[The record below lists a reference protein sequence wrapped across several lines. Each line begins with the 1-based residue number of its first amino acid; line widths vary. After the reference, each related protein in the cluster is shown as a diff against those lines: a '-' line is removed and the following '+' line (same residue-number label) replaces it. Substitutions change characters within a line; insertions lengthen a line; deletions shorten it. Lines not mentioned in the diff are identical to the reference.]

1 MDTSRKS
8 LWMKI
13 TVTISYLAMI
23 AVNALANILPI
34 NGIQTGEVSDTYT
47 NLFAPTGLTFS
58 IWGVI
63 YLLLLGFVLYQWGLF
78 QKREESIGLMEELLQ
93 FVRIPFIISSIA
105 NAVWLF
111 TWHYDLIGLSTVF
124 MLIILVSLIVVSRK
138 LTSKELTVRDW
149 IFLKLPFSIY
159 FGWITIA
166 TIANITTMLVSWNWN
181 GFGLSEDIWT
191 VMTLLAGVA
200 IGMITMFRN
209 KDLAYGAVILWG
221 YIGIL
226 IKHQASSGW
235 NGQYGNV
242 IVTLYI
248 SIALTIVAAL
258 FLIYKR
264 RFERFK

>member
-1 MDTSRKS
+1 
-8 LWMKI
+8 
-13 TVTISYLAMI
+13 
-23 AVNALANILPI
+23 
-34 NGIQTGEVSDTYT
+34 TGEVSDTYK

-78 QKREESIGLMEELLQ
+78 QKREESIRLMEELLQ

-166 TIANITTMLVSWNWN
+166 TIANITTMLVSW
-181 GFGLSEDIWT
+181 
-191 VMTLLAGVA
+191 
-200 IGMITMFRN
+200 
-209 KDLAYGAVILWG
+209 
-221 YIGIL
+221 
-226 IKHQASSGW
+226 
-235 NGQYGNV
+235 
-242 IVTLYI
+242 
-248 SIALTIVAAL
+248 
-258 FLIYKR
+258 
-264 RFERFK
+264 